1 MEGIKKPDEDDRL
14 QKIKFLVDQS
24 RLYSQFLAS
33 SLQDL
38 PPRSKDENVI
48 EDVEEEEE
56 EAIKH
61 SAKSNRPSKRAK
73 RGDREASIKSRKTS
87 DGSKPIS
94 KDQPRSVIVPLHAH
108 QISALKW
115 QIMLYQNGL
124 NGILADEMGLGKTL
138 EVISFLAFLIENE
151 VKGPFLVVAPLSTI
165 GNWRS
170 EIERF
175 APSISH
181 TKYHGTKDARRTIA
195 KKWTDAQIILTSYE
209 IAIADQKFLQRFD
222 WKYVI
227 VDEGHR
233 LKNVNS
239 KLVRVLKTFK
249 SANRMLLT
257 GTPLQNNLTELWAL
271 LNFLLPDVFTDLE
284 IFHQWFESGEFEIG
298 DGDESGLVTSLHDIL
313 RPFLLRRLKKDVG
326 LKLPPKREY
335 VVFTGLSTPQQEL
348 YKALLDGTAREYVV
362 EQILAESQGDS
373 KDRALLV
380 KQAQQELRKKSFS
393 NLVMQLRL
401 CCNSPHLFWYPQ
413 SLDQIQSASGK
424 FQLLERLMLQLK
436 STGHKV
442 LIFTQFTR
450 MLDILEDWAEV
461 HSYKYFRLDGS
472 TSQEAREEMLNRF
485 SESES
490 DIDIFI
496 LTTRSGGQGVN
507 LVGADTVIIFDSDWN
522 PQQDLQAMDRV
533 HRIGQEKPVLVIRL
547 CTGDTVEQD
556 LLARAASKLELNQL
570 VIEKGQFKEPALI
583 SGITNEDKINVM
595 DQQLQQHRLNF
606 AKGATVNIS
615 DEDIAKMLDRSP
627 EAYESSLEN
636 PSISESIHC
645 VKNDL

>member
-1 MEGIKKPDEDDRL
+1 MEGDKKPDEDGRL

-24 RLYSQFLAS
+24 KLYSQFLAS
-33 SLQDL
+33 TLQDL
-38 PPRSKDENVI
+38 PSQKKDENAI
-48 EDVEEEEE
+48 EGAN
-56 EAIKH
+56 EADEPTNLDSRSKLSTKRVKH
-61 SAKSNRPSKRAK
+61 GQNKGAA
-73 RGDREASIKSRKTS
+73 KSRKIV
-87 DGSKPIS
+87 GQSKSIFA
-94 KDQPRSVIVPLHAH
+94 DQPKSVIVPLHAH

-138 EVISFLAFLIENE
+138 EVISFLAFLIEND

-170 EIERF
+170 EIARF
-175 APSISH
+175 APSISI
-181 TKYHGTKDARRTIA
+181 TKYHGTKDARRAIA
-195 KKWTDAQIILTSYE
+195 KKWVDGQILLTSYE

-239 KLVRVLKTFK
+239 KLVRVLKTFP

-271 LNFLLPDVFTDLE
+271 LNFLLPDVFTDLD

-298 DGDESGLVTSLHDIL
+298 EGEESGLVTSLHDIL

-326 LKLPPKREY
+326 LMLPPKREY
-335 VVFTGLSTPQQEL
+335 VVFTGLTTTQQEL
-348 YKALLDGTAREYVV
+348 YKALLNGTAREYVV
-362 EQILAESQGDS
+362 DQILKENHGNT
-373 KDRALLV
+373 KDRDSLV
-380 KQAQQELRKKSFS
+380 KQAKLELRKKSFS

-401 CCNSPHLFWYPQ
+401 CCNSPNLFWYPETPE
-413 SLDQIQSASGK
+413 QIQSLSGK

-442 LIFTQFTR
+442 LVFTQFTK
-450 MLDILEDWAEV
+450 MLDILEDWAEA
-461 HSYKYFRLDGS
+461 HSFNYFRLDGS
-472 TSQEAREEMLNRF
+472 TKQEDREEMLNTF
-485 SESES
+485 SELNS
-490 DIDIFI
+490 DVDIFF

-533 HRIGQEKPVLVIRL
+533 HRIGQERPIIVIRL

-570 VIEKGQFKEPALI
+570 VIERGQFKEPALI
-583 SGITNEDKINVM
+583 SGTTNEDKINVM
-595 DQQLQQHRLNF
+595 DQQLQQHRANF
-606 AKGATVNIS
+606 AKGATGNIS
-615 DEDIAKMLDRSP
+615 DDDIAKILDRTP
-627 EAYESSLEN
+627 EAYTFSLKN
-636 PSISESIHC
+636 PSISDSIHC
-645 VKNDL
+645 VKTEL